1 MLVHSG
7 MCVCWFL
14 LFCTYALPV
23 YVRHTVLLLLQE
35 VDNWTALVADV
46 DEVFASQDV
55 SMMAS
60 RIQGMQH
67 SLVRTIQCMP
77 IGGRAALISCTLVH
91 SL

>member
-1 MLVHSG
+1 M
-7 MCVCWFL
+7 
-14 LFCTYALPV
+14 

-67 SLVRTIQCMP
+67 SLVRTIQCMCLLGEGD
-77 IGGRAALISCTLVH
+77 ID
-91 SL
+91 